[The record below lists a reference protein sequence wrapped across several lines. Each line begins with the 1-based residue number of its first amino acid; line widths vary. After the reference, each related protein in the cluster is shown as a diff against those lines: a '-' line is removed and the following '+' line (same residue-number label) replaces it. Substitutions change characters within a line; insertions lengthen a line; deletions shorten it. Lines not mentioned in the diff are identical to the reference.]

1 MNTQGNHLRLENSE
15 DYLSVEDML
24 DVQEY
29 GVMDVETRNLTTRDL
44 LKELYKIQFY
54 LFKSNKLLHEPC
66 SICLTRRLGST
77 RKCRGCGSLSC
88 PRCCIEN
95 WYPMSQLAG
104 SGRYGNYT
112 INEKRCNLCHMQCH
126 SCEEVYPR
134 SDTHQCMRIPE

>member
-1 MNTQGNHLRLENSE
+1 MNTQGNHLILENSG

-29 GVMDVETRNLTTRDL
+29 GVSDVETRNLTTRDL

-54 LFKSNKLLHEPC
+54 LYKSNKLRHEPC

-88 PRCCIEN
+88 NRCCIDN
-95 WYPMSQLAG
+95 WYPMTS
-104 SGRYGNYT
+104 RMTRHGNYN
-112 INEKRCNLCHMQCH
+112 IEDKRCNLCHMKCS
-126 SCEEVYPR
+126 SCNEVYPR
-134 SDTHQCMRIPE
+134 SDTHQCIRIVR